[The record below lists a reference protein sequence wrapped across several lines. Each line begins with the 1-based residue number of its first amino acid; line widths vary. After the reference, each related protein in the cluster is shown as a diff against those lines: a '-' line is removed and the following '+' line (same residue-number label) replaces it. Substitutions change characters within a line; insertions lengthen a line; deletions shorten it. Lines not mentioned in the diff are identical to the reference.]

1 MEYLQIYRKM
11 LLIRRFELRVAELH
25 RAGEVPGFTHLY
37 WGQEAIA
44 VGVCHWLSA
53 DDYVVSTHRGHGHCL
68 AQGAEPGR
76 VLAEVMGREAGDW
89 RGRGGAMHVADFSCG
104 MLGANGI
111 VGGSLPI
118 STGAALACKLAGEG
132 NMAVAFFGDGAVEE
146 GVFHESLNLA
156 SLWSLPLLFV
166 CENNEWAISVP
177 VSKRQGGRGAA
188 ALAEAHGIGA
198 REVDGN
204 DAVAVVEAA
213 GEMVERVRRGRPGL
227 LNCQTIRWGG
237 HHSAQPTRAYRTEE
251 DCANAEAACPIARF
265 GKRLLAEGEA
275 TEQQLEAMSAEVE
288 SEIDAA
294 QRFAQ
299 SSPLPRAETV
309 TDYVYY
315 EGRAD

>member
-11 LLIRRFELRVAELH
+11 LLIRRFEQRVAELH

-44 VGVCHWLSA
+44 TGVCHWLTE

-68 AQGAEPGR
+68 AKGAEAGR
-76 VLAEVMGREAGDW
+76 MLAEIMGREDGYC
-89 RGRGGAMHVADFSCG
+89 RGRGGSMHVADFSCG

-111 VGGSLPI
+111 VGGSLLI

-132 NMAVAFFGDGAVEE
+132 KITVAFFGDGAVEE
-146 GVFHESLNLA
+146 GVFHETLNLA

-166 CENNEWAISVP
+166 CENNQWSISVP
-177 VSKRQGGRGAA
+177 VGRRQGGGGAA
-188 ALAEAHGIGA
+188 ALAEAHGISA
-198 REVDGN
+198 CEVDGN

-213 GEMVERVRRGRPGL
+213 GEMVKGVRQGKPGL
-227 LNCQTIRWGG
+227 LNCRTIRWGG

-251 DCANAEAACPIARF
+251 DCASAEAACPVARL
-265 GKRLLAEGEA
+265 GKRLVAEGEA
-275 TEQQLEAMSAEVE
+275 TEEQLAAIEAEVDRA
-288 SEIDAA
+288 IDAA

-315 EGRAD
+315 EGRSD